1 MIVSHCGAPLTNL
14 HQDMLKNIFSLYV
27 EYVVKNP
34 LHTPGETVTC
44 LSFVNEVG
52 ECLKR
57 HAQYA

>member
-1 MIVSHCGAPLTNL
+1 MQ
-14 HQDMLKNIFSLYV
+14 QDTLKSIFSLYV